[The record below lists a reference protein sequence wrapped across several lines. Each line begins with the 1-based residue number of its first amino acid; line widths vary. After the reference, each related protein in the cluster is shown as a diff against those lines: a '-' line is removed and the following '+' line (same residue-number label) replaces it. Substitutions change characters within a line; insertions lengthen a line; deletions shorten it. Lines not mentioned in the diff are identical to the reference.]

1 MADMRIALIGQQ
13 AFGKAVLEA
22 LLERGEDVIAVYCAP
37 DKEGARPDPLK
48 EAALEHKLPLLQ
60 PASFKDPEVWQ
71 AFADMKPDL
80 GVMAFVTLFVPEDFL
95 YIPTKGTIQYHPSL
109 LPRHRG
115 PSSINWPIIQGADKT
130 GLSIFWPDNGL
141 DEGPILLQKEVEVT
155 ENDTLGTVYFDKL
168 FQLGVE
174 AMLESVDLVRAGNAP
189 KIDQDDS
196 LSTYESWCR
205 KADVEIDWTKPVAD
219 VHNLIR
225 GADPAPGA
233 WTTVGGTT
241 VQLFESRKTGE
252 TGGAPGE
259 IVSAGDDGIVI
270 ACDGGQVRVA
280 RARPDGGKKVAAGEF
295 AAESGLAAGTS
306 CG

>member
-1 MADMRIALIGQQ
+1 MKIALIGQQ

-22 LLERGEDVIAVYCAP
+22 LLERGDAVIAVYCAP
-37 DKEGARPDPLK
+37 DREGARPDPLK

-60 PASFKDPEVWQ
+60 PPTYKEPEVWD
-71 AFADMKPDL
+71 AYRELRPEL

-95 YIPTKGTIQYHPSL
+95 NIPDHGTIQYHPSL
-109 LPRHRG
+109 LPLHRG
-115 PSSINWPIIQGADKT
+115 PSSINWPIIQGRTET

-141 DEGPILLQKEVEVT
+141 DTGPILMQKKVEIG
-155 ENDTLGTVYFDKL
+155 ENDTLGSIYFDKL
-168 FQLGVE
+168 FPMGVD
-174 AMLESVDLVRAGNAP
+174 AMLESIDLVRDGKAP
-189 KIDQDDS
+189 KDVQDDS

-205 KADVEIDWTKPVAD
+205 KGDAEIDWSKPVAEI
-219 VHNLIR
+219 HNLIR

-233 WTTVGGTT
+233 WTTINGVQ

-259 IVSAGDDGIVI
+259 IVAAGEDGLVI
-270 ACDGGQVRVA
+270 AAAGGQVTVGRV
-280 RARPDGGKKVAAGEF
+280 RAEGGGKVASGDYAR
-295 AAESGLAAGTS
+295 ESGLATGTV